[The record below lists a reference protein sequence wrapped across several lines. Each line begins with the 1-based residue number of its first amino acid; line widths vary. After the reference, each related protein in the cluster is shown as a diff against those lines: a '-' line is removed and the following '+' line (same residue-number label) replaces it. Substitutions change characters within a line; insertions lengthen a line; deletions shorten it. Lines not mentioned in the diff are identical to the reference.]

1 MITRRE
7 IDPRDVLNVLRSRWP
22 DVVVKD
28 LQQEEPT
35 WAMLAAGRWS
45 EWSLVERPGE
55 RPAML
60 TFLMRLLGHVANSL
74 AAPAN
79 DQGRQHD
86 RRDL

>member
-1 MITRRE
+1 MPLPRRENSPAQRFARHWKRWCTKSFVGLMSSNRRALIMITRQE

-45 EWSLVERPGE
+45 EWS
-55 RPAML
+55 
-60 TFLMRLLGHVANSL
+60 
-74 AAPAN
+74 
-79 DQGRQHD
+79 
-86 RRDL
+86 